1 MKDIFLIFY
10 FQESLRPFFS
20 NNTKVSKNWQ
30 YLVFLKISVISW
42 VLLAWISRYLD
53 NLDSA
58 ISSLNIARIQEI
70 LCMIYVYIMIHI
82 MHNIS
87 SIIAQ
92 DLGWISHYLGC
103 RDI

>member
-1 MKDIFLIFY
+1 MGARVLIYDYYAVTYSDFK
-10 FQESLRPFFS
+10 
-20 NNTKVSKNWQ
+20 TT
-30 YLVFLKISVISW
+30 SW

-70 LCMIYVYIMIHI
+70 LCMILVYITIYI

-87 SIIAQ
+87 LKITQ
-92 DLGWISHYLGC
+92 DLGWILHYLGC
-103 RDI
+103 QDI